1 MSAEKNR
8 ISAIDF
14 TGTSKYVHLQP
25 WVRLMNMSTV
35 VSKVVTFDELF
46 ISVDD
51 LAAERAKSFRHLLG
65 SSSYA
70 RYAPSYRSFRDLA
83 EEKNMDSDAL
93 LRTVLAPRDVA
104 HFVFPDEDMK
114 QMQAKAVEEF
124 ENAVNSLA
132 DMVERI
138 CSDPDA
144 VKEIPVMAA
153 NEFNSVD
160 AKTSASGPFLAVDNG
175 EVVLRA
181 FWNVYFGDDW
191 SKASYRA
198 EKNSFMG
205 DHGWVD
211 WTPFEQVRAVD
222 YEHYCLARM
231 KVSQEVARRAHEAM
245 SVMNIYAPEMF
256 TTSFT
261 AHALADLMNNTTVID
276 LLDSDNLYNEE
287 DWMP

>member
-25 WVRLMNMSTV
+25 WVMLMNMSTV

-46 ISVDD
+46 SSVDD
-51 LAAERAKSFRHLLG
+51 LASERESNFHHVLG
-65 SSSYA
+65 NSP
-70 RYAPSYRSFRDLA
+70 YAPSYRSFWDFA
-83 EEKNMDSDAL
+83 KEKNLDSDAL
-93 LRTVLAPRDVA
+93 LRMVLAPRDVA
-104 HFVFPDEDMK
+104 HFVFSDEDMK
-114 QMQAKAVEEF
+114 QMQAKAVAEF
-124 ENAVNSLA
+124 ESAVNSLA
-132 DMVERI
+132 DMI
-138 CSDPDA
+138 KSIHSNPDV

-153 NEFNSVD
+153 NELNSID
-160 AKTSASGPFLAVDNG
+160 DKTSDIGPFLAVDNG

-181 FWNVYFGDDW
+181 FWSVYSGDDW

-211 WTPFEQVRAVD
+211 WTPFEQVRSVD
-222 YEHYCLARM
+222 YEHYCFARM
-231 KVSQEVARRAHEAM
+231 KVSQEIARRAQEVMNA
-245 SVMNIYAPEMF
+245 MNIYAPEMF
-256 TTSFT
+256 TTSFS
-261 AHALADLMNNTTVID
+261 AHALANLMNSRTITD
-276 LLDSDNLYNEE
+276 LLESDNLDNEE

>member
-1 MSAEKNR
+1 MSAEKKR
-8 ISAIDF
+8 ISAIEF

-25 WVRLMNMSTV
+25 WVRLMNMSTM

-46 ISVDD
+46 SSVDD
-51 LAAERAKSFRHLLG
+51 LASDRESNFHHLLG
-65 SSSYA
+65 NSP
-70 RYAPSYRSFRDLA
+70 YAPSYRSFWDFA
-83 EEKNMDSDAL
+83 KQKNMESDAL

-114 QMQAKAVEEF
+114 QMQAKTVAEF

-132 DMVERI
+132 DMI
-138 CSDPDA
+138 KSIHSNPDV

-153 NEFNSVD
+153 NELNSID
-160 AKTSASGPFLAVDNG
+160 DKTSDIGPFLVADNG

-181 FWNVYFGDDW
+181 FWNVYSGDDW

-222 YEHYCLARM
+222 YKHYCLARM
-231 KVSQEVARRAHEAM
+231 KVSQEVARRAREVM
-245 SVMNIYAPEMF
+245 NIMNIYAPEMF

-261 AHALADLMNNTTVID
+261 AHTLSNLMSSRTITE
-276 LLDSDNLYNEE
+276 LLESDNLYNEE

>member
-8 ISAIDF
+8 ISAIEF
-14 TGTSKYVHLQP
+14 TGASKYVHLQP
-25 WVRLMNMSTV
+25 WVRLMNISTM

-46 ISVDD
+46 SSVDD
-51 LAAERAKSFRHLLG
+51 LASERTINFNHVLG
-65 SSSYA
+65 NSP
-70 RYAPSYRSFRDLA
+70 YAPSYRSFWDFA
-83 EEKNMDSDAL
+83 KQKNMDSDAF
-93 LRTVLAPRDVA
+93 LRMVLAHRDVA

-114 QMQAKAVEEF
+114 QMQAKAVVEF
-124 ENAVNSLA
+124 EGAVNSLA

-153 NEFNSVD
+153 NELNSVD
-160 AKTSASGPFLAVDNG
+160 ANTSASGPFLVADNG

-181 FWNVYFGDDW
+181 FWNVYSGDDW

-198 EKNSFMG
+198 EKNAFMG

-211 WTPFEQVRAVD
+211 WTPFEKVRVVD

-231 KVSQEVARRAHEAM
+231 KVSQEIVRRAQEVVDA
-245 SVMNIYAPEMF
+245 MNIYAPEMF

-261 AHALADLMNNTTVID
+261 AHTLADLMNSRTIVS
-276 LLDSDNLYNEE
+276 LLESDNLYNEE

>member
-1 MSAEKNR
+1 MSAEKKR
-8 ISAIDF
+8 ISAIEF
-14 TGTSKYVHLQP
+14 TDASKYVHLQP
-25 WVRLMNMSTV
+25 WVRLMNMSTM

-46 ISVDD
+46 SSVDD
-51 LAAERAKSFRHLLG
+51 LASDRESNFHHLLG
-65 SSSYA
+65 NSP
-70 RYAPSYRSFRDLA
+70 YAPSYRSFWDFA
-83 EEKNMDSDAL
+83 KQKNMESDAL

-114 QMQAKAVEEF
+114 QMQAKTVAEF

-132 DMVERI
+132 DMI
-138 CSDPDA
+138 KSIHSNPDV

-153 NEFNSVD
+153 NELNSID
-160 AKTSASGPFLAVDNG
+160 DKTSDIGPFLAVDNG

-181 FWNVYFGDDW
+181 FWNVYSGDDW

-211 WTPFEQVRAVD
+211 WTPFEQVRSVD
-222 YEHYCLARM
+222 YEHYCFARM
-231 KVSQEVARRAHEAM
+231 KVSQEIARRAQEAM
-245 SVMNIYAPEMF
+245 NAMKIYSPEMF

-261 AHALADLMNNTTVID
+261 AHTLADLMNNTTVID
-276 LLDSDNLYNEE
+276 LLESDNLDNEE

>member
-1 MSAEKNR
+1 MSAEKKR
-8 ISAIDF
+8 ISAIEF
-14 TGTSKYVHLQP
+14 TDASKYVHLQP
-25 WVRLMNMSTV
+25 WVRLMNMSTM

-46 ISVDD
+46 SSVDD
-51 LAAERAKSFRHLLG
+51 LASDRESNFHHLLG
-65 SSSYA
+65 NSP
-70 RYAPSYRSFRDLA
+70 YAPSYRSFWDFA
-83 EEKNMDSDAL
+83 KQKNMESDAL

-114 QMQAKAVEEF
+114 QMQAKTVAEF

-132 DMVERI
+132 DMI
-138 CSDPDA
+138 KSIHSNPDV

-153 NEFNSVD
+153 NELNSID
-160 AKTSASGPFLAVDNG
+160 DKTSDIGPFLAVDNG

-181 FWNVYFGDDW
+181 FWNVYSGDDW

-211 WTPFEQVRAVD
+211 WTPFEKVRAVD

-245 SVMNIYAPEMF
+245 NAMKIYSPEMF

-261 AHALADLMNNTTVID
+261 AHTLADLMNNTTVID
-276 LLDSDNLYNEE
+276 LLESDNLDNEE

>member
-1 MSAEKNR
+1 MSTEKKI
-8 ISAIDF
+8 ISAIKF
-14 TGTSKYVHLQP
+14 TGTDGYTHRLP
-25 WVRLMNMSTV
+25 WVRLMNMDTV
-35 VSKVVTFDELF
+35 VSKVIAFDNLFSGVDEL
-46 ISVDD
+46 
-51 LAAERAKSFRHLLG
+51 ATERAKSFRHLLG

-70 RYAPSYRSFRDLA
+70 HYAPSYRSFRDLA
-83 EEKNMDSDAL
+83 EEKNLDSDAL
-93 LRTVLAPRDVA
+93 LRMVLAPRDVA
-104 HFVFPDEDMK
+104 RFVFPDEDRK
-114 QMQAKAVEEF
+114 QMQAKAVFEF

-153 NEFNSVD
+153 NELNSID

-181 FWNVYFGDDW
+181 FWNVYSGDDW

-198 EKNSFMG
+198 EINSFMG

-222 YEHYCLARM
+222 YEHYCHARM
-231 KVSQEVARRAHEAM
+231 KVSQEVARRAQEAM
-245 SVMNIYAPEMF
+245 NAMKIYAPEMF

-261 AHALADLMNNTTVID
+261 AHALSDLMNNTTVID

>member
-1 MSAEKNR
+1 MSTEKNK

-14 TGTSKYVHLQP
+14 TDASKYVHLQP

-46 ISVDD
+46 SSVDD
-51 LAAERAKSFRHLLG
+51 LASERTINFNHVLG
-65 SSSYA
+65 NSPYV
-70 RYAPSYRSFRDLA
+70 PSYQSFMEFA
-83 EEKNMDSDAL
+83 KQKNMESDAL
-93 LRTVLAPRDVA
+93 LRMVLAPRDVA

-114 QMQAKAVEEF
+114 QMQAKAVVEF
-124 ENAVNSLA
+124 EDAVNSLA

-138 CSDPDA
+138 HSNPDA
-144 VKEIPVMAA
+144 VRGIPVMAA
-153 NEFNSVD
+153 NELNSID
-160 AKTSASGPFLAVDNG
+160 DRTSASGPFLAVDNG

-181 FWNVYFGDDW
+181 FWNVYSGDDW

-198 EKNSFMG
+198 ENNSFMG

-231 KVSQEVARRAHEAM
+231 KVSQEIARRAHEVMDA
-245 SVMNIYAPEMF
+245 MNIYAPEMF

-261 AHALADLMNNTTVID
+261 AHALSNLMSSKTITD
-276 LLDSDNLYNEE
+276 LLESDNLYNEE

>member
-1 MSAEKNR
+1 MSTEKNR
-8 ISAIDF
+8 INAIEF
-14 TGTSKYVHLQP
+14 TGADKYVHLQP
-25 WVRLMNMSTV
+25 WVRLMNMSTM

-46 ISVDD
+46 SSVDD
-51 LAAERAKSFRHLLG
+51 LASDRANIFRHVL
-65 SSSYA
+65 SNSP
-70 RYAPSYRSFRDLA
+70 YAPSYRSFRDLA
-83 EEKNMDSDAL
+83 EQKSMDHDAL
-93 LRTVLAPRDVA
+93 LRMVLAPRDVA

-114 QMQAKAVEEF
+114 QMQAKTVAEF

-132 DMVERI
+132 DMIESIHRN
-138 CSDPDA
+138 PDA

-153 NEFNSVD
+153 NELNSID
-160 AKTSASGPFLAVDNG
+160 AKTSASGPFLAVDKG

-181 FWNVYFGDDW
+181 FWNVYSGDDW

-211 WTPFEQVRAVD
+211 WTPFEQVRAVN

-231 KVSQEVARRAHEAM
+231 MVSQEIARRAQEVVDA
-245 SVMNIYAPEMF
+245 MNIYAPEMF

-261 AHALADLMNNTTVID
+261 AHALSNLMSSRTITD
-276 LLDSDNLYNEE
+276 LLESDNLDNEE

>member
-1 MSAEKNR
+1 MSTEKNR

-14 TGTSKYVHLQP
+14 TDASKYVHLQP

-46 ISVDD
+46 SSVDD
-51 LAAERAKSFRHLLG
+51 LASERTINFNHVLG
-65 SSSYA
+65 NSPYV
-70 RYAPSYRSFRDLA
+70 PSYQSFMEFA
-83 EEKNMDSDAL
+83 KQKNMESDAL
-93 LRTVLAPRDVA
+93 LRMVLAPRDVA

-114 QMQAKAVEEF
+114 QMQAKAVVEF
-124 ENAVNSLA
+124 EDAVNSLA

-138 CSDPDA
+138 HSNPDA
-144 VKEIPVMAA
+144 VRGIPVMAA
-153 NEFNSVD
+153 NELNSID
-160 AKTSASGPFLAVDNG
+160 DRTSASGPFLAVDNG

-181 FWNVYFGDDW
+181 FWNVYSGDDW

-198 EKNSFMG
+198 ENNSFMG

-231 KVSQEVARRAHEAM
+231 KVSQEIARRAHEVMDA
-245 SVMNIYAPEMF
+245 MNIYAPEMF

-261 AHALADLMNNTTVID
+261 AHALSNLMSSKTITD
-276 LLDSDNLYNEE
+276 LLESDNLYNEE

>member
-1 MSAEKNR
+1 MSTENNR
-8 ISAIDF
+8 ISAIEF
-14 TGTSKYVHLQP
+14 NGASKYVHLQP
-25 WVRLMNMSTV
+25 WVRLMNMSTM

-46 ISVDD
+46 SSVDD
-51 LAAERAKSFRHLLG
+51 LASERESNFHHVL
-65 SSSYA
+65 SNSP
-70 RYAPSYRSFRDLA
+70 YAPSYRSFWDFA
-83 EEKNMDSDAL
+83 KEKNMESDAL
-93 LRTVLAPRDVA
+93 LRMVLAPRDVA

-124 ENAVNSLA
+124 EAAVNSLA

-138 CSDPDA
+138 YSNPDA
-144 VKEIPVMAA
+144 VREIPVMAA
-153 NEFNSVD
+153 NELNSID
-160 AKTSASGPFLAVDNG
+160 DRTSDSGPFLAIDNG

-181 FWNVYFGDDW
+181 FWNVYPDDDW
-191 SKASYRA
+191 SRASYRA

-211 WTPFEQVRAVD
+211 WTPLEQVRLVN

-231 KVSQEVARRAHEAM
+231 KVSQEIAQRAQEAM
-245 SVMNIYAPEMF
+245 NAMNIYAPEMF

-261 AHALADLMNNTTVID
+261 VHALANLMNSRTITD
-276 LLDSDNLYNEE
+276 LLESDNLYNKE

>member
-8 ISAIDF
+8 ISAIEF
-14 TGTSKYVHLQP
+14 TGASKYVHLQP
-25 WVRLMNMSTV
+25 WVRLMNISTM

-46 ISVDD
+46 SSVDD
-51 LAAERAKSFRHLLG
+51 LASERTINFNHVLG
-65 SSSYA
+65 NSPYV
-70 RYAPSYRSFRDLA
+70 PSYRSFWDFA
-83 EEKNMDSDAL
+83 KQKNMESDAL
-93 LRTVLAPRDVA
+93 LRTVLAHRDVA

-114 QMQAKAVEEF
+114 QMQAKAVVEF
-124 ENAVNSLA
+124 EGAVNSLA

-138 CSDPDA
+138 HSNPDA
-144 VKEIPVMAA
+144 VRGIPVMAA
-153 NEFNSVD
+153 NELNSID
-160 AKTSASGPFLAVDNG
+160 DRTSASGPFLAVDNG

-181 FWNVYFGDDW
+181 FWNVYSGDDW

>member
-8 ISAIDF
+8 ISAIEF
-14 TGTSKYVHLQP
+14 TGDDKHIHLRP
-25 WVRLMNMSTV
+25 WVRLMNMSTM

-51 LAAERAKSFRHLLG
+51 LASERTINFNHVLG
-65 SSSYA
+65 NSPYV
-70 RYAPSYRSFRDLA
+70 PSYQNFMEFA
-83 EEKNMDSDAL
+83 KQKNMESDAL
-93 LRTVLAPRDVA
+93 LRTVLAHRDVA

-114 QMQAKAVEEF
+114 QMQAKAVVEF
-124 ENAVNSLA
+124 EGAVNSLA
-132 DMVERI
+132 DMIENI
-138 CSDPDA
+138 YSDPNA
-144 VKEIPVMAA
+144 VREIPMMAA
-153 NEFNSVD
+153 NELNSID
-160 AKTSASGPFLAVDNG
+160 ANTSASGPFLAVDNG

-181 FWNVYFGDDW
+181 FWSVYSGDDW

-211 WTPFEQVRAVD
+211 WTLFEQVRSVN

-231 KVSQEVARRAHEAM
+231 KVSQEIARRAREVM
-245 SVMNIYAPEMF
+245 NIMNIYAPEMF

-261 AHALADLMNNTTVID
+261 AHALSNLMNSRTIVD
-276 LLDSDNLYNEE
+276 LLESESFDEE

>member
-25 WVRLMNMSTV
+25 WVRLMNMSTM

-46 ISVDD
+46 SSVDD
-51 LAAERAKSFRHLLG
+51 LASDRESNFHHLLG
-65 SSSYA
+65 NSP
-70 RYAPSYRSFRDLA
+70 YAPSYRSFWDFA
-83 EEKNMDSDAL
+83 KEKNLDSDAL
-93 LRTVLAPRDVA
+93 LRMVLAPRDVA

-114 QMQAKAVEEF
+114 QMQAKAVAEF
-124 ENAVNSLA
+124 ESAVNSLA
-132 DMVERI
+132 DMI
-138 CSDPDA
+138 KSIHSNPDV

-153 NEFNSVD
+153 NELNSID
-160 AKTSASGPFLAVDNG
+160 DKTSDIGPFLAVDNG

-181 FWNVYFGDDW
+181 FWSVYSGDDW

-211 WTPFEQVRAVD
+211 WTPFEQVRSVD
-222 YEHYCLARM
+222 YEHYCFARM
-231 KVSQEVARRAHEAM
+231 KVSQEIARRAQEVMNA
-245 SVMNIYAPEMF
+245 MNIYAPEMF
-256 TTSFT
+256 TTSFS

-276 LLDSDNLYNEE
+276 LLESDNLDNEE

>member
-14 TGTSKYVHLQP
+14 TGASKYAHLRP
-25 WVRLMNMSTV
+25 WVQLMNMSTV

-46 ISVDD
+46 SSVDD
-51 LAAERAKSFRHLLG
+51 LASERESNFHHVLG
-65 SSSYA
+65 NSP
-70 RYAPSYRSFRDLA
+70 YAPSYRSFWDFA
-83 EEKNMDSDAL
+83 KEKNLDSDAL
-93 LRTVLAPRDVA
+93 LRMVLAPRDVA
-104 HFVFPDEDMK
+104 RFVFPDEDRK
-114 QMQAKAVEEF
+114 QMQTKAVFEF

-132 DMVERI
+132 DMIERI
-138 CSDPDA
+138 HSNPDA
-144 VKEIPVMAA
+144 VKEIPVMAV
-153 NEFNSVD
+153 NELNSVD

-181 FWNVYFGDDW
+181 FWNVYSGDDW
-191 SKASYRA
+191 SKASYRS
-198 EKNSFMG
+198 EVNSFMG

-211 WTPFEQVRAVD
+211 WTPFEQVRSVN
-222 YEHYCLARM
+222 YEHYCLTRM
-231 KVSQEVARRAHEAM
+231 KVSQEIARRAQEAM
-245 SVMNIYAPEMF
+245 DAMNIYAPEMF

-261 AHALADLMNNTTVID
+261 AHALSDLMNSTTVID

>member
-46 ISVDD
+46 SSVDD
-51 LAAERAKSFRHLLG
+51 LASERESNFHHLLG
-65 SSSYA
+65 NSP
-70 RYAPSYRSFRDLA
+70 YAPSYRSFWDFA
-83 EEKNMDSDAL
+83 KQKNMESDAL
-93 LRTVLAPRDVA
+93 LRTVLAHRDVA

-114 QMQAKAVEEF
+114 QMQAKAVAEF

-138 CSDPDA
+138 HSNPDA
-144 VKEIPVMAA
+144 VRGIPVMAA
-153 NEFNSVD
+153 NELNSVD

-181 FWNVYFGDDW
+181 FWNVYSGDDW

-198 EKNSFMG
+198 EINSFMG

-211 WTPFEQVRAVD
+211 WTPFEQVRSVD

-231 KVSQEVARRAHEAM
+231 KVSQEIARRAQEVMDA
-245 SVMNIYAPEMF
+245 MNIYAPEMF

-261 AHALADLMNNTTVID
+261 AHALSYLMNSTTVID

>member
-8 ISAIDF
+8 ISAIEF
-14 TGTSKYVHLQP
+14 TGASKYVHLQP
-25 WVRLMNMSTV
+25 WVRLMNISTM

-46 ISVDD
+46 SSVDD
-51 LAAERAKSFRHLLG
+51 LASERTINFNHVLG
-65 SSSYA
+65 NSPYV
-70 RYAPSYRSFRDLA
+70 PSYRSFWDFSKQ
-83 EEKNMDSDAL
+83 KNMESDAL
-93 LRTVLAPRDVA
+93 LRTVLAHRDVA

-114 QMQAKAVEEF
+114 QMQAKAVVEF
-124 ENAVNSLA
+124 EGAVNSLA
-132 DMVERI
+132 DMIENI
-138 CSDPDA
+138 YSDPNA
-144 VKEIPVMAA
+144 VREIPMMAA
-153 NEFNSVD
+153 NELNSID
-160 AKTSASGPFLAVDNG
+160 ANTSASGPFLAVDNG

-181 FWNVYFGDDW
+181 FWSVYSGDDW

-211 WTPFEQVRAVD
+211 WTPFEQVRSVN

-231 KVSQEVARRAHEAM
+231 KVSQEIARRAREVM
-245 SVMNIYAPEMF
+245 NIMNIYAPEMF

-261 AHALADLMNNTTVID
+261 AHALSNLMNSRTIVD
-276 LLDSDNLYNEE
+276 LLESESFDEE